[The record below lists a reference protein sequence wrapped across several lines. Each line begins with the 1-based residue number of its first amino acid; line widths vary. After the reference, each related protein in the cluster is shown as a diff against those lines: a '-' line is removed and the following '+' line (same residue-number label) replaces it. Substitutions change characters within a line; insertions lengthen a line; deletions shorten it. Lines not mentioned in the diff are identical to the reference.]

1 MDTENEVLQQL
12 GMKTVLDENE
22 DAVQLSSLWQEQ
34 RTVMIFVRHFG

>member
-1 MDTENEVLQQL
+1 MDTENKVLQQL

-34 RTVMIFVRHFG
+34 RMVMIFVRHFG